1 MVLHH
6 PKPENMVEL
15 LNLQAQKIEQD
26 RLFFLN
32 SSTRI
37 EEKLNYPSLRIRAQ
51 SIAARIQQHTQPG
64 DRVLLIYQ
72 PGLDFICAFYACLY
86 AGVIAVPVYPP
97 AEKKLIEKLQ
107 AVIQNSEPKII
118 LSTES
123 IIKQI
128 TKLKYVKAL
137 QNLPFVTYL
146 MERFQ
151 ENAYELTQWDFDKF
165 TWINT
170 DTISTDEA
178 IDYKEPLIK
187 PENIAF
193 LQYTSGSTGQP
204 KGVMVSHSNLLNN
217 LQFINEY
224 YSAKHDSVCVIWL
237 PPYHDMGLIGGI
249 LYPVF
254 TGIPVYLMSPL
265 TFLRNPATWLQAITA
280 FKGTVTSAPNF
291 AYALCNKK
299 ISEETKAQLD
309 LSSMHAF
316 LNGAEPINAH
326 VMDEFTRQFTN
337 CGFKKEMFMPCY
349 GLAENTL
356 MVTGEQ
362 GGLTHYFNKEE
373 LRNHKLQEVS
383 VTDPTA
389 QAVVCC
395 GPLSEGTIIV
405 DPQTLTPCGDQ
416 QIGEVWLSSPSV
428 AHGYWNQEQETN
440 TYFKATLPHTSEK
453 NYLRTG
459 DLGFTMN
466 NRLFIMGRLKD
477 LIIING
483 TNHYPHDI
491 ERSVE
496 TCHPAIRQG
505 SCAAVS
511 IAGTHQE
518 ELAVVVEINK
528 NCPESELDAIIS
540 AIKQI
545 ILQDH
550 SLSVHQIA
558 LINERSLP
566 KTTSG
571 KIRRRLIQSQLMDKQ
586 LVTKLLWVME
596 TPVAEEINPISNKED
611 TDKQQNES
619 PIPSEF
625 IQNLRHTIHVE
636 LSDMLNIDSVIIDDN
651 KNFAEFGLDSL
662 MAVELEARLQN
673 HLKSRCHLA
682 DATVVNYP
690 TINLL
695 IEHIQTLLNKS
706 GSLEESVSAPFAFI
720 TIPEHSLK
728 PRSEGL
734 TSLLDTGMHLMDT
747 EQLLLMA
754 ADYIDVVKLGFGTS
768 KLYPEPILRK
778 KIALLKSANIHVCA
792 GGTFFEVARRQNK
805 IEEYFK
811 ECVRLGFNCLELSDG
826 MAGIPLEEKINLISR
841 AKSYGFVVLSEVGR
855 KDVQQDSL
863 LSLEERLLEIKEQL
877 NAGAWK
883 IILEARESGTT
894 GLFNTDTSIKTEDFE
909 RIITETN
916 PKDLLFEAP
925 IKHQQAWLI
934 NKLGVSVNLANI
946 APKDV
951 LALEALRVSLR
962 ADTIP
967 KEAP

>member
-32 SSTRI
+32 SSTGI
-37 EEKLNYPSLRIRAQ
+37 EDTLNYPSLRIRAQ

-107 AVIQNSEPKII
+107 AVIQNAKPKII

-170 DTISTDEA
+170 DTISADEA
-178 IDYKEPLIK
+178 GDYKEPLIK
-187 PENIAF
+187 PENTAF

-224 YSAKHDSVCVIWL
+224 YSAKYNSVCVIWL

-265 TFLRNPATWLQAITA
+265 TFLRNPATWLQAITT

-326 VMDEFTRQFTN
+326 VMDEFTRQFMN

-373 LRNHKLQEVS
+373 LRNHKLLEVS
-383 VTDPTA
+383 ATDPTA

-395 GPLSEGTIIV
+395 GTLSEGTIIV
-405 DPQTLTPCGDQ
+405 DPQTMTPCNDQ

-440 TYFKATLPHTSEK
+440 TYFKATLPHNSEK

-511 IAGTHQE
+511 IAGNYQE

-528 NCPESELDAIIS
+528 NCPESELEAIIS
-540 AIKQI
+540 AVKQI

-586 LVTKLLWVME
+586 LESKLLWVIE
-596 TPVAEEINPISNKED
+596 STPPEEIKTNANKEVGN
-611 TDKQQNES
+611 TQQNES
-619 PIPSEF
+619 SIPSEF

-636 LSDMLNIDSVIIDDN
+636 LSDMLDIDSTIIDDN

-673 HLKSRCHLA
+673 HLKTRCYLSE
-682 DATVVNYP
+682 ATVVNYP

-695 IEHIQTLLNKS
+695 IEHIQSLLDKS
-706 GSLEESVSAPFAFI
+706 ASIEKSLSTPFAFI
-720 TIPEHSLK
+720 DTPEHSLK
-728 PRSEGL
+728 PRTEGL
-734 TSLLDTGMHLMDT
+734 TSLLDSGMHLMDT
-747 EQLLLMA
+747 EHLLLIA

-778 KIALLKSANIHVCA
+778 KIDLLKSANIHVCA

-805 IEEYFK
+805 IEEYFN

-826 MAGIPLEEKINLISR
+826 LAGIPLEEKINLISQ
-841 AKSYGFVVLSEVGR
+841 AKNYGFVVLSEVGR
-855 KDVQQDSL
+855 KDAKQDNL
-863 LSLEERLLEIKEQL
+863 LSIEDRLVEIKEQL

-909 RIITETN
+909 RIITEIN

-934 NKLGVSVNLANI
+934 NHIGVSVNLANI

-962 ADTIP
+962 ADTIS